1 MFTKKYYKGKKSY
14 SRYVSKDKSVTIDL
28 YEGKYSETGGGKAKF
43 FAAHVKLTKKAYGKM
58 HLTKAKGKRSNG
70 FQTVWGM
77 VHDKKNKA
85 YNAILGVNGPF
96 NGADSKKWD
105 AFGGKKYYSVSSHN
119 YHEIVNWTYYKGT
132 LGANKVSGDATYCS
146 KTGLLRPGNL
156 QKGVTAGMTLSDAA
170 KKKLISD
177 TFHGDMGATL
187 INNGKILAGK
197 SGQGYRPRTFIGTN
211 GKPGDF
217 WIVVCN
223 GDNAD
228 KWSKGINSYGE
239 GFILKKLGCNYGYNL
254 DGGGSSTM
262 IYKGKAVNKQV
273 QLRKCY
279 DALYI
284 KR

>member
-1 MFTKKYYKGKKSY
+1 MFTKKYYKGDKTY
-14 SRYVSKDKSVTIDL
+14 SRYVSKDKGVIVDL

-43 FAAHVKLTKKAYGKM
+43 FAAHVKLGKKSYDKM
-58 HLTKAKGKRSNG
+58 HLAKANGKRSNG
-70 FQTVWGM
+70 FQTVYTM
-77 VHDKKNKA
+77 VHSKKTKA
-85 YNAILGVNGPF
+85 YNAILAVNGPF
-96 NGADSKKWD
+96 NGADSKKWNCFND
-105 AFGGKKYYSVSSHN
+105 GKYYTAAYHN
-119 YHEIVNWTYYKGT
+119 YHEIVNWTYHKGT

-146 KTGLLRPGNL
+146 KTGLLRPGTL

-177 TFHGDMGATL
+177 TFHGDMGMAL
-187 INNGKILAGK
+187 LNNGKLLAGK
-197 SGQGYRPRTFIGTN
+197 ADKGYRPRTFIGTN

-228 KWSKGINSYGE
+228 KWSKGLNSYGE
-239 GFILKKLGCNYGYNL
+239 AQILKKLGCNYGYNL

-262 IYKGKAVNKQV
+262 IFKGKIVNKQI

-279 DALYI
+279 DCLYV